1 MKENNSRKI
10 LVADDD
16 FDQRDLY
23 MELFKENGYEVISAD
38 DGLEALEK
46 IFKEMPD
53 LVFTG
58 IIMPKMDGFEL
69 IRNMRNNVATSL
81 IPVIMFSHL
90 GREEDRQKASALRRV
105 NFVVK
110 GYDSP
115 MAILNTVNELMSNSD
130 HKHSRLAQKFGQIDD
145 ERKGTDLL

>member
-1 MKENNSRKI
+1 MKKI

-23 MELFKENGYEVISAD
+23 VELFKQNGYEVISAD

-46 IFKEMPD
+46 IFKETPD

-90 GREEDRQKASALRRV
+90 GREEDRQKAIILRRV

-115 MAILNTVNELMSNSD
+115 ISILNTVKELLSNSG
-130 HKHSRLAQKFGQIDD
+130 HRYPIKKSEEIDD
-145 ERKGTDLL
+145 RQGTGLL

>member
-1 MKENNSRKI
+1 MKKI

-23 MELFKENGYEVISAD
+23 LELFKQNGYEVISAD

-46 IFKEMPD
+46 IFKETPD

-90 GREEDRQKASALRRV
+90 GREEDRQKASTLRRV
-105 NFVVK
+105 TFMVK
-110 GYDSP
+110 GYDSLIS
-115 MAILNTVNELMSNSD
+115 ILNAVNELLSNSSN
-130 HKHSRLAQKFGQIDD
+130 KYTHSGQTTEQIDD
-145 ERKGTDLL
+145 DRPNVPMI